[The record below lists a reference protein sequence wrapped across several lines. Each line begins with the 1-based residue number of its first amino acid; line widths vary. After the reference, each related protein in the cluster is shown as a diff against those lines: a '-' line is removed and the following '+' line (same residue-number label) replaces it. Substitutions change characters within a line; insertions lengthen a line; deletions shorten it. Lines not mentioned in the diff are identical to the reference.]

1 MQTNTISMQSR
12 STQEQDT
19 TLYPRSFLHHNSTN
33 SAFIE
38 ELASLESMQDNLNY
52 IGEILKSY
60 IAGDYGFNV
69 KITIDGKDIK
79 DELYQKML
87 KDYRYI
93 KDERVK
99 KKIEE
104 YAQANKGDRLKL
116 ILACVASFQERNK
129 YEY

>member
-1 MQTNTISMQSR
+1 MQTNTLSHQDNIA
-12 STQEQDT
+12 QEKD
-19 TLYPRSFLHHNSTN
+19 TLYPHSFLNHDNIS
-33 SAFIE
+33 SAFVE
-38 ELASLESMQDNLNY
+38 ELATLESIQDNINY

-79 DELYQKML
+79 DKLYQKML

-104 YAQANKGDRLKL
+104 YA
-116 ILACVASFQERNK
+116 
-129 YEY
+129 